1 MNRFIMSLLLI
12 AVACIGMGCAHKGEP
27 PGAVSQQLAG
37 SAVASSGV
45 PTIEVPETSYDA
57 GVVKDTEGEVV
68 HSFKIKNVGTGV
80 LRINKVLP
88 G

>member
-1 MNRFIMSLLLI
+1 MNRFIMMLFLI

-27 PGAVSQQLAG
+27 PKAASQQQAG

-45 PTIEVPETSYDA
+45 PSMEVPETSYDFGA
-57 GVVKDTEGEVV
+57 VKDTEGEVV